1 MESPNTNHHSSHYAY
16 GPDRAAIETVMRL
29 QAVKRW
35 HMIDTN
41 REQTLAE
48 HSANVALLAYGIA
61 VNCPGMFFG
70 SADAVAGQALLHDL
84 PEVFTGDVPSHTKNY
99 LQGLEELEASVL
111 PTCYTYRPGPGV
123 RLMVKLCDLA
133 DGIRHIRLHGCDI
146 TARHAQEGL
155 EGKLRMFGFDASQ
168 QWPKDVYA
176 HVSRWVT
183 FYAYE
188 YS

>member
-1 MESPNTNHHSSHYAY
+1 MASPNTSPKYTHYAY
-16 GPDRAAIETVMRL
+16 GVDRAAIETIMRL

-48 HSANVALLAYGIA
+48 HSANVALLAFGIA

-70 SADAVAGQALLHDL
+70 AADAVAGQALLHDL

-99 LQGLEELEASVL
+99 IQGLDELEASVL
-111 PTCYTYRPGPGV
+111 PGCYTYRAESNA
-123 RLMVKLCDLA
+123 RLMIKLCDLA
-133 DGIRHIRLHGCDI
+133 DGIRHIRIHGCDV
-146 TARHAQEGL
+146 TARHAQDGL
-155 EGKLRMFGFDASQ
+155 EEKFKQRGSEASQ
-168 QWPKDVYA
+168 KWPADVWK
-176 HVSRWVT
+176 HVTSWVT

-188 YS
+188 FS